1 VNRTLRVQGAVFC
14 VIAVLGTLASVFLPR
29 MPPRVELVTVA
40 VLIAILGVPHGAL
53 DTVFARQRF
62 ALRATLAWVAFAV
75 VYGVMMLS
83 VVLLWW
89 AAPGVF
95 LLGFVV
101 ISAWHFSGDPVTGT
115 PTIIR
120 IVQGGAVLILPALR
134 HRSELAILFGMLVTP
149 AAAEGMSSVLSLV
162 AMPWAAAV
170 VLCFVAVF
178 RRSLQTSLE
187 LLAVGTLATFAT
199 PLLGFTI
206 FFCGMHSARHV
217 LRTVSYAESG
227 TRRSLAAAIAAPM
240 LGVAC
245 LAVLA
250 WLLRGDL
257 PLATR
262 VVQLVFVGL
271 ASVTVPHMA
280 LVEPVR
286 LAGWRDG

>member
-1 VNRTLRVQGAVFC
+1 VNRAIRMQGALFC
-14 VIAVLGTLASVFLPR
+14 VIAVLGTLTSVFLPR

-83 VVLLWW
+83 VVSLWW

-101 ISAWHFSGDPVTGT
+101 ISAWHFSGDPVSGT

-134 HRSELAILFGMLVTP
+134 HRGELATLFGMLVTP

-170 VLCFVAVF
+170 VLCCVAVF

-187 LLAVGTLATFAT
+187 LLAVGTLASFAT

-227 TRRSLAAAIAAPM
+227 TRRSLATAIAAPM